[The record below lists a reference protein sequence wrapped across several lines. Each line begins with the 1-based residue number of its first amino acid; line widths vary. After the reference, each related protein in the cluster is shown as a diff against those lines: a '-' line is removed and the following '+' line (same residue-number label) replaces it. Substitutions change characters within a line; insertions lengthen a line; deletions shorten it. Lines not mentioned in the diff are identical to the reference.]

1 MWKPRRSA
9 LARALRLRLRCSSVP
24 GTRVCEERTVALQA
38 KKDAFKQLEQKIA
51 ALQPELET
59 TRKELVELKLAKEQV
74 GVIPKT

>member
-1 MWKPRRSA
+1 M
-9 LARALRLRLRCSSVP
+9 ARERDAKVSVQ
-24 GTRVCEERTVALQA
+24 RVCEERTVALQA